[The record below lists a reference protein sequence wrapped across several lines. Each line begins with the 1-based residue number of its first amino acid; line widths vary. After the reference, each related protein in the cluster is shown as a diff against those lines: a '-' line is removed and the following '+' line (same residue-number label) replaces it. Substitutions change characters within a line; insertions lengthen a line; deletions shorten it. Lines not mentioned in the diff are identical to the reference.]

1 MAKAIVTMEN
11 LDKYYRN
18 YIKINLDNIYENIS
32 VLKKNAGENTG
43 LVAVIKTDGYGH
55 GAVPIAKTVAD
66 KVEAYAVATIEEAF
80 NLRKH
85 NISKPI
91 YVLGFVHSSQ
101 FETMILEEIRPAIF
115 EYETAKEISDIA
127 SAINKTAKIHIK
139 IDTGMGRIGFL
150 DNDDSADVIKKI
162 SELPN
167 VEIEGIFTH
176 FAASDEKDKTSA
188 NSQLDRFKG
197 MLKRLEERDVKIPI
211 RHIYNSAAL
220 IDFDE
225 DVFNQARAG
234 IALYGL
240 YPSEEVDKSRANLKP
255 SLSLYTHIVYI
266 KTVGPGTGI
275 SYGSTY
281 VTDKETKIAT
291 LPIGYGDG
299 YKRNLSNKG
308 YVLIGGKRAPIVGRV
323 CMDQMMVD
331 VTDVDAH
338 EGDLVTL
345 IGKDG
350 NEEITVEEL
359 SELAGTFNYEFVC
372 DLGKRIPRVYYRNGE
387 VVCMKDY
394 FDDPYMM

>member
-1 MAKAIVTMEN
+1 MEN

-18 YIKINLDNIYENIS
+18 YIKINLDNIYDNIS
-32 VLKKNAGENTG
+32 VLKENAGKNTG

-150 DNDDSADVIKKI
+150 DNDDSADIIKKI

-167 VEIEGIFTH
+167 IEIEGIFTH

-188 NSQLDRFKG
+188 NSQLSRFKG
-197 MLKRLEERDVKIPI
+197 MLKRLEDRNVEIPI

-240 YPSEEVDKSRANLKP
+240 YPSEEVDKSRADLKP

-275 SYGSTY
+275 SYGRTY

>member
-1 MAKAIVTMEN
+1 MEN

>member
-1 MAKAIVTMEN
+1 MTMEN

-18 YIKINLDNIYENIS
+18 YIKINLDNIYDNIS
-32 VLKKNAGENTG
+32 VLKENAGENTG

-85 NISKPI
+85 NITKPI

-101 FETMILEEIRPAIF
+101 FETMIFEEIRPAIIK
-115 EYETAKEISDIA
+115 YETAKEISDIA
-127 SAINKTAKIHIK
+127 KAVGKVAKIHIK

-150 DNDDSADVIKKI
+150 DNDESADIIKKI
-162 SELPN
+162 NDLPN
-167 VEIEGIFTH
+167 IEIEGIFTH

-188 NSQLDRFKG
+188 NNQLERFKVMIG
-197 MLKRLEERDVKIPI
+197 KLKDRNVEIPI
-211 RHIYNSAAL
+211 KHIYNSAAL

-225 DVFNQARAG
+225 DIFNQARAG

-240 YPSEEVDKSRANLKP
+240 YPSEDVDKSRAKLKP

-266 KTVGPGTGI
+266 KTVEAGTGI
-275 SYGSTY
+275 SYGSTF
-281 VTDKETKIAT
+281 VATKETKIAT

-308 YVLIGGKRAPIVGRV
+308 YVIIGGKRAPIVGRV

>member
-1 MAKAIVTMEN
+1 MEN

-18 YIKINLDNIYENIS
+18 YIKINLDNIYDNIS
-32 VLKKNAGENTG
+32 VLKENAGKNTG

-150 DNDDSADVIKKI
+150 DNDDSADIIKKI

-167 VEIEGIFTH
+167 IEIEGIFTH

-188 NSQLDRFKG
+188 NSQLSRFKG
-197 MLKRLEERDVKIPI
+197 MLKRLEDRNVEIPI

-240 YPSEEVDKSRANLKP
+240 YPSEEVDKSRADLKP

-308 YVLIGGKRAPIVGRV
+308 CVIIGGKRAPIVGRV

-350 NEEITVEEL
+350 DEEITVEEL

>member
-1 MAKAIVTMEN
+1 MTMEN

-18 YIKINLDNIYENIS
+18 YIKINLDNIYDNIS
-32 VLKKNAGENTG
+32 VLKENAGENTG

-85 NISKPI
+85 NITKPI

-115 EYETAKEISDIA
+115 KYETAKEISDIA
-127 SAINKTAKIHIK
+127 KAVGKVAKIHIK

-150 DNDDSADVIKKI
+150 DNDESADIIKKI
-162 SELPN
+162 NDLPN
-167 VEIEGIFTH
+167 IEIEGIFTH

-188 NSQLDRFKG
+188 NNQLERFKVMIG
-197 MLKRLEERDVKIPI
+197 KLKDRNVEIPI
-211 RHIYNSAAL
+211 KHIYNSAAL

-225 DVFNQARAG
+225 DIFNQARAG

-240 YPSEEVDKSRANLKP
+240 YPSEDVDKSRAKLKP

-266 KTVGPGTGI
+266 KTVEAGTGI
-275 SYGSTY
+275 SYGSTF
-281 VTDKETKIAT
+281 VATKETKIAT

-308 YVLIGGKRAPIVGRV
+308 YVIIGGKRAPIVGRV